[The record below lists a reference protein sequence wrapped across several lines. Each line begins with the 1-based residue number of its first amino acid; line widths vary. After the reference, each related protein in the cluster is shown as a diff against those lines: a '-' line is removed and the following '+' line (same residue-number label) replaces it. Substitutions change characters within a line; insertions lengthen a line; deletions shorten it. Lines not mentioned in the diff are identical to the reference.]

1 MGWAV
6 HVRMHKRAFE
16 RVHGRL
22 PENWQ
27 EVLEWYGVPA
37 ALEKPVPVKERVQTS
52 GATSLRISVDVT
64 DSALE
69 VAEHHGAG
77 A

>member
-1 MGWAV
+1 MGWAN

-22 PENWQ
+22 PESWQ

-37 ALEKPVPVKERVQTS
+37 VEKPVPVKEWVQTS
-52 GATSLRISVDVT
+52 GATKLT
-64 DSALE
+64 DFC
-69 VAEHHGAG
+69 
-77 A
+77 

>member
-1 MGWAV
+1 MVHCKICKCNIGYMGWAN

-16 RVHGRL
+16 RVHGRP

-37 ALEKPVPVKERVQTS
+37 AVEKPVPVKERV
-52 GATSLRISVDVT
+52 
-64 DSALE
+64 
-69 VAEHHGAG
+69 
-77 A
+77 